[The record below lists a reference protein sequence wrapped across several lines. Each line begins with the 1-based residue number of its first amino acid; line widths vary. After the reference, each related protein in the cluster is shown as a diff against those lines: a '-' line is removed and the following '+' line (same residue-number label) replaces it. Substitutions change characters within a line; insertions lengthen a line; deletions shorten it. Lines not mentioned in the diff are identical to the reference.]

1 MAVKKDLK
9 SKVRYCV
16 KARTESR
23 VWLDFFKD
31 IFLMYPQQRKF
42 LFQFITD
49 LSHDDNNLMTMVSL
63 DAPVNVVF
71 ADAVDDDGDG
81 ADADDGGIYGPG
93 FHRQHC
99 NR

>member
-23 VWLDFFKD
+23 VWLDYFKD

-42 LFQFITD
+42 LFQFFTD

-63 DAPVNVVF
+63 DAPVNVVV
-71 ADAVDDDGDG
+71 ADVVE
-81 ADADDGGIYGPG
+81 DGGEYTDDCGDNGPG
-93 FHRQHC
+93 FYCHHC
-99 NR
+99 YR